1 MPMSLTFN
9 MHLFHAPV
17 HVQID
22 PDKCKLKV
30 VENTTIFLLLTL
42 NKSNRTFLTLISYIY

>member
-9 MHLFHAPV
+9 MHLLHAPV
-17 HVQID
+17 HVQMD
-22 PDKCKLKV
+22 PDKCMLKV

-42 NKSNRTFLTLISYIY
+42 NKSNRTFLTLISYLY